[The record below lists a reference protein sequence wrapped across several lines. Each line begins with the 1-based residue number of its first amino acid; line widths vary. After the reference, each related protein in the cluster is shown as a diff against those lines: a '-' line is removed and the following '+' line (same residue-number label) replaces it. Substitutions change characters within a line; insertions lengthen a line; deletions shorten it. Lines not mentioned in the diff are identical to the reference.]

1 MQRKEKLKQNFKMQI
16 KKTPY
21 GKMLCVVL
29 ILALFCILFYEG
41 ISTYTFSIGCSSF
54 IIYKSTLD
62 R

>member
-1 MQRKEKLKQNFKMQI
+1 MQI
-16 KKTPY
+16 KETPY

-29 ILALFCILFYEG
+29 IIALFCILYEG